1 MIILLTI
8 FLITFLI
15 ALIVSLVWDN
25 YKLRKSIK
33 ELLPILEEFKA
44 NLENIYI
51 VPKDSMND
59 LAKEIHEKLKS
70 CGS

>member
-1 MIILLTI
+1 VIILLTI